1 MPLPRSDLLTPYS
14 LAALD
19 LPAPAVIAAL
29 DLPSPDVI
37 AVISRFRTPQTK
49 SRRHGVQQMM
59 QSVFVMC
66 LMHWASS
73 TYSTKGYAHLLL

>member
-49 SRRHGVQQMM
+49 SRRHGDAKQGDPD
-59 QSVFVMC
+59 
-66 LMHWASS
+66 LL
-73 TYSTKGYAHLLL
+73 YA